1 MEILNLKN
9 SRSELKFLLMWFS
22 NRFDM
27 AEKVISEL
35 EDRSVEAIHSE
46 EPREK

>member
-1 MEILNLKN
+1 MK
-9 SRSELKFLLMWFS
+9 STRSELKFLLMRFS

-27 AEKVISEL
+27 AEKIISEL

>member
-1 MEILNLKN
+1 MK
-9 SRSELKFLLMWFS
+9 STRSELKFLLMGFS

-27 AEKVISEL
+27 AEKIISEL